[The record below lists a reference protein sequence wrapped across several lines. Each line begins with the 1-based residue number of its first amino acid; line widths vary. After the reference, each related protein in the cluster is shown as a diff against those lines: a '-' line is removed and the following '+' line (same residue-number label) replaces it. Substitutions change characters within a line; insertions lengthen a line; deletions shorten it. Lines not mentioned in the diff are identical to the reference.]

1 MCMALYL
8 RQAACTSVSF
18 PPNLYILPGV
28 CWLCMWRCKWLLTL
42 SLTLLQTGF
51 FNDQIGPVVVAV
63 LIVSSLIF
71 IASMA
76 FHDMLTR

>member
-1 MCMALYL
+1 MHDTGFWQTACASASFARVFHVLY
-8 RQAACTSVSF
+8 
-18 PPNLYILPGV
+18 GV
-28 CWLCMWRCKWLLTL
+28 CWQCVWPCNCLLTS
-42 SLTLLQTGF
+42 SLTVLQTGF

-63 LIVSSLIF
+63 LIMSSLIF

>member
-1 MCMALYL
+1 M
-8 RQAACTSVSF
+8 
-18 PPNLYILPGV
+18 
-28 CWLCMWRCKWLLTL
+28 
-42 SLTLLQTGF
+42 TLLQTGF

-63 LIVSSLIF
+63 LIMSSLIF